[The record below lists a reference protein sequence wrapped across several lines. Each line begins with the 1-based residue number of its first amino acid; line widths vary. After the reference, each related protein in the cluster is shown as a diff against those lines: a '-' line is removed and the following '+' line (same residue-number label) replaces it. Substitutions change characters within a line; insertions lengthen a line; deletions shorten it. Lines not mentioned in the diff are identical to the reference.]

1 MVMPMTSESFRR
13 HALLYLNS
21 SKESGISSINSTRI
35 VPRSTKGF
43 TVKKSHRII
52 STLFVAAAS
61 LAVAAGAQAQSSSSS
76 AKTDYT
82 LYGSG
87 NSYIGLNA
95 GLTDYKLNDG
105 TGPFGS
111 DKRTTT
117 YNAYAGSYFRESNL
131 GMELGYTDFG
141 RVTRAGGTTKAD
153 GINLSLIGRIP
164 LGSDFNLLGKV
175 GATYARTDVS
185 SAAGS
190 GVTAGSESGF
200 DVSYGVGAEYAF
212 SRQWSGVLQYDEV
225 YVKYAGS
232 VRDRI
237 NVTSLGARYRY

>member
-1 MVMPMTSESFRR
+1 M
-13 HALLYLNS
+13 
-21 SKESGISSINSTRI
+21 SSIRSTRI
-35 VPRSTKGF
+35 IPKSSKGF
-43 TVKKSHRII
+43 TVKKSHPII
-52 STLFVAAAS
+52 ATLLVAAVS
-61 LAVAAGAQAQSSSSS
+61 LAVATGAQAQNGTSSS
-76 AKTDYT
+76 ATDYS

-87 NSYIGLNA
+87 NSHIGLNA

-117 YNAYAGSYFRESNL
+117 YKVYAGSYFANSNL
-131 GMELGYTDFG
+131 GVELGYTDFG
-141 RVTRAGGTTKAD
+141 RVTRAGGNTKAD
-153 GINLSLIGRIP
+153 GVNLSLIGRMP
-164 LGSDFNLLGKV
+164 LSSSFNLLGKV
-175 GATYARTDVS
+175 GTTYSRTDVS
-185 SAAGS
+185 SAAGT

-200 DVSYGVGAEYAF
+200 DWSYGVGAEYAF
-212 SRQWSGVLQYDEV
+212 NRQWSGVLQYDEV